1 MTFDSFRFLPA
12 YQMFVAPFII
22 FKVFQRVP
30 SFFLFPRIAQLSH
43 DRISDAFGA
52 PVAPNSSRPQ
62 LFSFSTDSEQNEAD
76 GGQLRGGPRPPAAPP
91 SPFTPL
97 ASCER
102 APADPS
108 QGPLPGQP
116 PITHGGQWAKGA
128 SRQLMSELSCRP
140 KSESSIKTPFFISS
154 ASSTLVPAK
163 SE

>member
-1 MTFDSFRFLPA
+1 
-12 YQMFVAPFII
+12 MFVAPFII
-22 FKVFQRVP
+22 FKVFQHVR
-30 SFFLFPRIAQLSH
+30 SFFLLPRIAQLSH
-43 DRISDAFGA
+43 DRISDAPGAPGA

-91 SPFTPL
+91 SPFPPL

-116 PITHGGQWAKGA
+116 PITHGGQCAEAA
-128 SRQLMSELSCRP
+128 SRLLMSDLSFRP
-140 KSESSIKTPFFISS
+140 QSESSIKTPFFISS

>member
-12 YQMFVAPFII
+12 YQMLHPLSSLKSFNTFVLSSS
-22 FKVFQRVP
+22 FQE
-30 SFFLFPRIAQLSH
+30 LLS
-43 DRISDAFGA
+43 SVMTGSLLALGA

-62 LFSFSTDSEQNEAD
+62 VFSFFADSEQNEAD

-91 SPFTPL
+91 SPFPPL
-97 ASCER
+97 ASCKR

-108 QGPLPGQP
+108 QRPLPGQS
-116 PITHGGQWAKGA
+116 PITHGGQCAKGA
-128 SRQLMSELSCRP
+128 SRLPSDLSFRP
-140 KSESSIKTPFFISS
+140 KSESSIKTPYFISS